1 MDMFAYQRDFQGK
14 PTGQFTQ
21 RTLYQQLAITGLL
34 SLSAF
39 VFQNQALAT
48 EYGSLSGG
56 NITLN
61 NNDQIVANQRTNG
74 ILYGIN
80 NPYNNNNAVI
90 NLATGSSVISDA
102 TSTGNAQGVILQG
115 TSSTLNANELTVTVN
130 GNVARGLVIGSK
142 SMVDLGNGGV
152 INVTGVNSGQAIMV
166 SDASTLKANA
176 LEINT
181 SYAGINSI
189 YAAIDIQNYGSLVDL
204 GSNSLITTDARGATG
219 VYVFGSNGT
228 ASNGPAKFN
237 ASNLSITTN
246 GNMSY
251 GINANDNSHVE
262 LGSGSRIVTHGTNS
276 TGIIMYNAAM
286 NADALTITTTGGD
299 AIALE
304 ARTQAKAN
312 IGAGSHLSSA
322 QAGAL
327 VASGSSAVV
336 NFLGSESNRNTIFS
350 GGSYGVSAQVTGSV
364 VNLTNTD
371 IAIDRN
377 GSLGLG
383 LWAMGGGKI
392 NGQNLTVNGA
402 AGSRGVYAMTNSQ
415 VDLTGH
421 TVINMADRSGMA
433 IATQDNAGYAASRI
447 NATGLMDIQGG
458 ILSRG
463 GIINIDMYSGSSLTG
478 ATYTDGVNGGV
489 LNMTMTGTGWNMIA
503 DSSVTKLVLNNSTVD
518 FAEDKTGSVLTV
530 GDLSGNGTFIMRTDI
545 VGDGDGVNN
554 SGDRLV
560 VTGTSA
566 GNHFLKIL
574 NRGSLA
580 TTGNEVLTVVETADG
595 QANFGMDSSAPQVEL
610 GGYLYDIRK
619 SGNTWELYSSAVYV
633 PPVEPTGPVDP
644 TDPPVPVDPVNP
656 IDPVDPDTDSG
667 NGGGKIT
674 TTADAGA
681 NFLNIG
687 YLMNYAETQTLLQ
700 RMGDLRQN
708 GEGGDVW
715 LRGFSGKFDSF
726 ASGKMSRFDMSYNG
740 VQLGADKRISQE
752 MPLFV
757 GGFIGMADGDPNYN
771 SGDGS
776 VKSHS
781 MGVYATYMASNG
793 FYTDAV
799 VKYSRLKNEF
809 NVQDSQNNHVN
820 GDGRSGGISFSL
832 EAGKKFSLNQPGN
845 GWYIEPQAQL
855 SFSHQN
861 STDITASN
869 GLKVD
874 LGSYN
879 STLGRTSA
887 IAGYEINGDNTAV
900 NIYLKTGYVR
910 EFDGNVDYKLN
921 GSTEQHTF
929 KGGWWNNGLGIS
941 AQINKQ
947 HTLYMDIDSSVG
959 NKFDQRQINGGY
971 RFSF

>member
-1 MDMFAYQRDFQGK
+1 MDMFAYQKDFQGK
-14 PTGQFTQ
+14 SSGQFTQ

-39 VFQNQALAT
+39 VFQNQALAA

-61 NNDQIVANQRTNG
+61 NGDQVVANQLTSG
-74 ILYGIN
+74 TLYAIN

-90 NLATGSSVISDA
+90 DLASGSSVTSDA
-102 TSTGNAQGVILQG
+102 ASTGSAQGIILQG
-115 TSSTLNANELTVTVN
+115 TSSALKADGLNLTVN
-130 GNVARGLVIGSK
+130 GNVARGLVISSK
-142 SMVDLGNGGV
+142 STADLGNGGV

-166 SDASTLKANA
+166 SGASTLKANA
-176 LEINT
+176 IEINT
-181 SYAGINSI
+181 SYATTNSI
-189 YAAIDIQNYGSLVDL
+189 YAAIDIQNYGSSVDL
-204 GSNSLITTDARGATG
+204 GINSSITTNARGATG

-228 ASNGPAKFN
+228 VSDGPAKFS
-237 ASNLSITTN
+237 ASNLFVTTN

-251 GINANDNSHVE
+251 GINANDNSQVE
-262 LGSGSRIVTHGTNS
+262 LGSGSTIVTHGANS
-276 TGIIMYNAAM
+276 TGIIMYSATM
-286 NADALTITTTGGD
+286 NADALTITTTGSD

-327 VASGSSAVV
+327 VASGSSVVV
-336 NFLGSESNRNTIFS
+336 NFLGSESNRNSIFA
-350 GGSYGVSAQVTGSV
+350 GGSYGASAQAAGSV
-364 VNLTNTD
+364 INLTNTD
-371 IAIDRN
+371 ITIDRN

-383 LWAMGGGKI
+383 LWAMGGGNI
-392 NGQNLTVNGA
+392 NGENLTVNGA
-402 AGSRGVYAMTNSQ
+402 VGSRGVYAMTNSK

-421 TVINMADRSGMA
+421 TVINMADPSAMA

-447 NATGLMDIQGG
+447 NATGLMEIQGG

-463 GIINIDMYSGSSLTG
+463 GMINIDMSSGSSLTG
-478 ATYTDGVNGGV
+478 ATSTDGVNGGV
-489 LNMTMTGTGWNMIA
+489 LNMTMAGTRWNMIA
-503 DSSVTKLVLNNSTVD
+503 DSSVTKLVLNDSTVD

-530 GDLSGNGTFIMRTDI
+530 GDLSGSGTFIMRTDI

-580 TTGNEVLTVVETADG
+580 TTGNEVLTVVETTDG
-595 QANFGMDSSAPQVEL
+595 QASFGLDSSTPQVEL
-610 GGYLYDIRK
+610 GGYLYDVRK
-619 SGNTWELYSSAVYV
+619 NGTNWDLYSSGVYV
-633 PPVEPTGPVDP
+633 PPAEPLSPVDP
-644 TDPPVPVDPVNP
+644 TDPQVPVDPVA
-656 IDPVDPDTDSG
+656 PVDPGTDGG

-700 RMGDLRQN
+700 RMGDLRHN
-708 GEGGDVW
+708 GESGDVW

-726 ASGKMSRFDMSYNG
+726 ASGKMSGFDMSYNG
-740 VQLGADKRISQE
+740 VQLGADKRIAEQ
-752 MPLFV
+752 MPLLV
-757 GGFIGMADGDPNYN
+757 GGFIGMTDGDPNYR

-776 VKSHS
+776 VKSSH
-781 MGVYATYMASNG
+781 MGIYATYMASNG

-799 VKYSRLKNEF
+799 AKYSRLKNKF
-809 NVQDSQNNHVN
+809 NVQDSQSNNVSGN
-820 GDGRSGGISFSL
+820 GSSNGISFSL
-832 EAGKKFSLNQPGN
+832 EAGKKFSLNRAGN
-845 GWYIEPQAQL
+845 GFYIEPQAQL

-887 IAGYEINGDNTAV
+887 IVGYEISGENTAV
-900 NIYLKTGYVR
+900 NVYLKTGYVR
-910 EFDGNVDYKLN
+910 EFDGDVDYKLN
-921 GSTEQHTF
+921 GSTEQHSF
-929 KGGWWNNGLGIS
+929 KGSWWNNGVGVS

-947 HTLYMDIDSSVG
+947 HTLYMDIDSSTG
-959 NKFDQRQINGGY
+959 NRFDQRQINGGY